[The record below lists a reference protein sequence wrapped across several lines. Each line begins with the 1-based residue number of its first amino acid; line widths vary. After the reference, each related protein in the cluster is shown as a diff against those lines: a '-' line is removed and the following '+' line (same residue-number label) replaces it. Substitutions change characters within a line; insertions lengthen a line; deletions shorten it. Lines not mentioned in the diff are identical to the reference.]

1 MTLKDEILVDITAIK
16 SPNLLNQIYEFIQL
30 VKKNSTVSEV
40 GNRDEVLSLAGL
52 LSDADAEEITATI
65 NNEFNKIEGEW
76 RQ

>member
-30 VKKNSTVSEV
+30 VKKNSTASEV

-65 NNEFNKIEGEW
+65 NNEFNNIEGE
-76 RQ
+76 R

>member
-76 RQ
+76 

>member
-1 MTLKDEILVDITAIK
+1 MTVKDKILVDLTAIK

-30 VKKNSTVSEV
+30 VKENSTVSEV

-65 NNEFNKIEGEW
+65 NNEFNK
-76 RQ
+76 R

>member
-1 MTLKDEILVDITAIK
+1 MILKDEILIDLTAIE

-30 VKKNSTVSEV
+30 VKKNSAVSEV
-40 GNRDEVLSLAGL
+40 GNRDEVLSLAGQ

-76 RQ
+76 